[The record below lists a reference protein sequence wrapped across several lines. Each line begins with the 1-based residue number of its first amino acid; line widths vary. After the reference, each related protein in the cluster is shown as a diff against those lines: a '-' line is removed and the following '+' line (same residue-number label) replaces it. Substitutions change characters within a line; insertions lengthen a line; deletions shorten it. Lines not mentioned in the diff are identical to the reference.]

1 MREIRNSFP
10 VSVVSAPDSVVSVSV
25 LYRDPFVSAEGLT
38 KEDNLHKR
46 TGLEIF
52 LGGWG
57 GHEFARLAPKARE
70 HLGGSRG
77 MRPRKILKNRVSL
90 MTFSAF
96 WCGFL
101 CMEQVINEKGILR
114 ILVKQNVNRK
124 IARLLLVKIA

>member
-10 VSVVSAPDSVVSVSV
+10 VSVVSVPDSVVSVSV

-52 LGGWG
+52 GGG

-70 HLGGSRG
+70 PLGRS
-77 MRPRKILKNRVSL
+77 S
-90 MTFSAF
+90 
-96 WCGFL
+96 
-101 CMEQVINEKGILR
+101 
-114 ILVKQNVNRK
+114 
-124 IARLLLVKIA
+124 